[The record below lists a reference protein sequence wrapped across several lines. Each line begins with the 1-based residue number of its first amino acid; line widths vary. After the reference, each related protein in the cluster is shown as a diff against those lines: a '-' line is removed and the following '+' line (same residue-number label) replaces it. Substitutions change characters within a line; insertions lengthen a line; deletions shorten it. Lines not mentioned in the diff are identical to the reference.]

1 MKNIVRILVIAAA
14 TLMASSAF
22 AQETVSA
29 GLSASALTNF
39 AAFLGLAIAAVGGAI
54 GQSRVAAAALE
65 GIARNPQA
73 DKAIFT
79 PFILALAF
87 IEAIVIFVLVIALIK
102 T

>member
-22 AQETVSA
+22 AQETASA

-54 GQSRVAAAALE
+54 GQSRVAAELL
-65 GIARNPQA
+65 
-73 DKAIFT
+73 K
-79 PFILALAF
+79 
-87 IEAIVIFVLVIALIK
+87 VLLVTHKQIRRSLRHLSWLWRSSK
-102 T
+102 QS